1 MLKQTSSDE
10 SGSSVRSARGR
21 KVWVRFN
28 ITKMKVRQ
36 KRRGIGGTGPSL
48 FHQTWT
54 RTVKCEILNNPV
66 SLCSHLFFLE
76 KFHPCLVM
84 TG

>member
-21 KVWVRFN
+21 KVWVRSN
-28 ITKMKVRQ
+28 IAKMKVRY
-36 KRRGIGGTGPSL
+36 KRRGIGGTDISL
-48 FHQTWT
+48 VHQT

-66 SLCSHLFFLE
+66 CLCNHLFLLE
-76 KFHPCLVM
+76 KFYPCLFM